1 MTEAYD
7 WYIHQGQDESFQ
19 VRWSE
24 DGAVADLSLWSAAF
38 QIRESAA
45 SSTAVFSRSTAAGTI
60 TLDAE
65 TNVLLT
71 IPAAA
76 SAGWTVTALRPTKV
90 VDGATWADL
99 GVYDLELTDPD
110 DAVIRLLQ
118 GRVWISL
125 EVTR

>member
-19 VRWSE
+19 ARWSE
-24 DGAVADLSLWSAAF
+24 DEVVVDLSLWSAAF
-38 QIRESAA
+38 QIRETAA
-45 SSTAVFSRSTAAGTI
+45 SATAIFSRSTAAGTI
-60 TLDAE
+60 TLDDV

-71 IPAAA
+71 LFGAT
-76 SAGWTVTALRPTKV
+76 SAGWTVSALRPTKV
-90 VDGATWADL
+90 VDGKTWTAL

-110 DAVIRLLQ
+110 DNVIRLLQ
-118 GRVWISL
+118 GRVWVSL

>member
-1 MTEAYD
+1 MAEAYD

-19 VRWSE
+19 ARWSE
-24 DGAVADLSLWSAAF
+24 DGVVVNLSTWSAAF

-45 SSTAVFSRSTAAGTI
+45 STTPIFSRSSAAGTI
-60 TLDAE
+60 TLDDE
-65 TNVLLT
+65 TNILLSV
-71 IPAAA
+71 PAAT
-76 SAGWTVTALRPTKV
+76 SAGWAVSALRHTKV
-90 VDGATWADL
+90 VDNTVWTDL

-110 DAVIRLLQ
+110 GAVVRLVQ

>member
-19 VRWSE
+19 ARWSE
-24 DGAVADLSLWSAAF
+24 DDVVVDLTLWSAAF

-45 SSTAVFSRSTAAGTI
+45 STAAIFSRSTAASNI
-60 TLDAE
+60 ALDDE

-71 IPAAA
+71 IPAAT
-76 SAGWTVTALRPTKV
+76 SAGWSVSTLRPTKV
-90 VDGATWADL
+90 VDGKTWTDL

-110 DAVIRLLQ
+110 DNTIRLLQ

>member
-19 VRWSE
+19 ARWSE
-24 DGAVADLSLWSAAF
+24 DEVVVDLSLWSAAF

-45 SSTAVFSRSTAAGTI
+45 SATAIFSRSTAAGNI
-60 TLDAE
+60 ALDDE
-65 TNVLLT
+65 TNILLT
-71 IPAAA
+71 VPAAT
-76 SAGWTVTALRPTKV
+76 SSGWSVSALRPTKV
-90 VDGATWADL
+90 VDGKTWTDL

-110 DAVIRLLQ
+110 DNVIRLIQ